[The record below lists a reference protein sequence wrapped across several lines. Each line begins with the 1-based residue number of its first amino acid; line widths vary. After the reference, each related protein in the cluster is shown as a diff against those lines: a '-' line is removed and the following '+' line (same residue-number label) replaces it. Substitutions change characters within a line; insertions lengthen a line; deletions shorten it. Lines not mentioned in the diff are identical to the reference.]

1 MKDFTPTSYTL
12 ECVAT
17 GREFEDTGWML
28 SDPQC
33 KTPSLIRAKYARR
46 QLEVKP
52 AEYGLYRFCDWMP
65 VRRILKGSSAPVT
78 YKSKGLAAHLGLEN
92 LWITFN
98 GYYPAIGATMSTCS
112 FKETEAYSVC
122 GRAAEHED
130 RVLVVAS
137 AGNTARAFA
146 KVCSDNNIKL
156 LLSVPYDNIGALW
169 FEHPLDPC
177 VKLISC
183 AAGGDYFDAIHLSDL
198 ALKGPGF
205 YAEGGAKNIAR
216 RDGMATTVLS
226 AVTTIGRIPDY
237 YFQAVGSGTGAIAA
251 WEANMRLIG
260 DGRFGTNTMKLMV
273 SQNAPFVPMYDAW
286 QADSRK
292 MLPYEDDKAR
302 RDAEII
308 DAKVLSNRRPP
319 YGITGGLYDALKATG
334 GEFFVS
340 TNAMARKAR
349 KLFHELE
356 GVDIYSAAG
365 VALASLINAV
375 AAGRSKRM
383 PPSCLTSRAAARS
396 ISRRARSSGTSGP
409 AMYSRSNPTRTT
421 WSPKSRR
428 SSTDP
433 RYDPAPAGSFFR
445 AVASRMP
452 PRGKGAA
459 APYFG
464 PVSRP
469 LPRPFHGACRM
480 CRCIFRCRERKR
492 PQRPEYC
499 RKLLSLQRFPE
510 GGAQPG
516 LSPGAPI
523 FFYY

>member
-1 MKDFTPTSYTL
+1 MKDFTPTPYTL

-28 SDPQC
+28 ADPQC
-33 KTPSLIRAKYARR
+33 KTPSLVRAKYARR

-52 AEYGLYRFCDWMP
+52 DEYGFYKFCDWLP
-65 VRRILKGSSAPVT
+65 VRRMLKGSSAPVT
-78 YKSKGLAAHLGLEN
+78 YKSKGLARHLGLEN
-92 LWITFN
+92 LYITFN

-112 FKETEAYSVC
+112 FKETEAFSVC
-122 GRAAEHED
+122 ARAAEDEE

-146 KVCSDNNIKL
+146 KVCSDNHIKL
-156 LLSVPYDNIGALW
+156 LLSVPYDKIEALW
-169 FEHPLDPC
+169 FEHPLNPC

-183 AAGGDYFDAIHLSDL
+183 EKGGDYFDAIHLSDI

-251 WEANMRLIG
+251 WEANMRLIE
-260 DGRFGTNTMKLMV
+260 DGRFGSNTMKLMV

-286 QADSRK
+286 QAGSRK
-292 MLPYEDDKAR
+292 MLAYEDDKAR

-334 GEFFVS
+334 GEFFVA

-349 KLFHELE
+349 KLFKELE
-356 GVDIYSAAG
+356 GVDIYSASG
-365 VALASLINAV
+365 VALASLVNAV
-375 AAGRSKRM
+375 AAGKIEKDAVVM
-383 PPSCLTSRAAARS
+383 LNITGGGEEHFKEDKELWYLKPSHVFPLE
-396 ISRRARSSGTSGP
+396 P
-409 AMYSRSNPTRTT
+409 D
-421 WSPKSRR
+421 
-428 SSTDP
+428 TD
-433 RYDPAPAGSFFR
+433 DV
-445 AVASRMP
+445 VA
-452 PRGKGAA
+452 KVEALFA
-459 APYFG
+459 KNIA
-464 PVSRP
+464 
-469 LPRPFHGACRM
+469 
-480 CRCIFRCRERKR
+480 E
-492 PQRPEYC
+492 
-499 RKLLSLQRFPE
+499 
-510 GGAQPG
+510 
-516 LSPGAPI
+516 
-523 FFYY
+523 